1 MTAHAPA
8 LSWTVM
14 GAVLLGAL
22 MHAAWNAI
30 VKARADKL
38 LDITRVTAGA
48 ALLGAAVIPALPLPA
63 PESWLWLGASAA
75 IHCAYFWLVA
85 AAYRTGDLSLAYPV
99 MRGTA
104 PLLTALAWYALFAEA
119 QGGMAWAGIAALSC
133 GIWLLA
139 VDARRHRARQGRS
152 LLYGLANA
160 VVIVAYTVVDGIGV
174 RLSASPWSY
183 AAWLFVLNA
192 ALLLAALRIAR
203 GPGCYAAPAASW
215 LQPLLGGALTFGSYG
230 LALWAMTLAP
240 VALVAAL
247 RETSVVFGLVLAAVL
262 LKERFGATRWS
273 ASVLVACGAAA
284 LKLA

>member
-1 MTAHAPA
+1 MTAQAPA

-14 GAVLLGAL
+14 GAVLLAAL

-48 ALLGAAVIPALPLPA
+48 AMLGAAFIPALPLPA
-63 PESWLWLGASAA
+63 AASWLCLGASAA

-104 PLLTALAWYALFAEA
+104 PLLTALAWYALFAEPQSA
-119 QGGMAWAGIAALSC
+119 AGWAGIAALSC

-139 VDARRHRARQGRS
+139 IEARRHRARQGRS

-183 AAWLFVLNA
+183 VAWLFVLNA

-247 RETSVVFGLVLAAVL
+247 RETSVVFGLALAAVL
-262 LKERFGATRWS
+262 LKERFGVTRWG